1 MTPTGTV
8 LLTARNMSVGYDRP
22 LLQGLDLQLVAGQVT
37 TLLGPNGAG
46 KSTVLRALGEPRLRL
61 GGQLWLA
68 PGLRLGHL
76 AQAAEG
82 PAELPL
88 SGRELLA
95 LTGASAHG
103 LPPWL
108 ADCLDARLDRL
119 SGGQLQYL
127 RFWSIAAAPFDVL
140 CLDEPGNNLDARGLA
155 ALRAWLHTPPAGQAV
170 VLVTHDD
177 SLVDSTRQSVIR
189 IAP

>member
-1 MTPTGTV
+1 MRPPGSV
-8 LLTARNMSVGYDRP
+8 LLRAQGLGVGYERP
-22 LLQGLDLQLVAGQVT
+22 LLQGLDLELVAGRVT

-61 GGQLWLA
+61 AGQLWQA

-82 PAELPL
+82 QAELPL
-88 SGRELLA
+88 CGRELLA
-95 LTGASAHG
+95 LTGASADG

-177 SLVDSTRQSVIR
+177 SLVDAARQRVIR
-189 IAP
+189 IPA

>member
-1 MTPTGTV
+1 MLRAQG
-8 LLTARNMSVGYDRP
+8 LGVGYERP
-22 LLQGLDLQLVAGQVT
+22 LLQGLDLQLVAGRVT

-46 KSTVLRALGEPRLRL
+46 KSTVLRALGEPQLRL
-61 GGQLWLA
+61 AGQLWQA
-68 PGLRLGHL
+68 PGLALGHL

-82 PAELPL
+82 QAELPL
-88 SGRELLA
+88 CGRELLA
-95 LTGASAHG
+95 LTGASADG

-177 SLVDSTRQSVIR
+177 SLVDAARQTVIR
-189 IAP
+189 IAS

>member
-1 MTPTGTV
+1 MPTGTV
-8 LLTARNMSVGYDRP
+8 LLRAQGLSVGYDRP
-22 LLQGLDLQLVAGQVT
+22 LLQGLDLQLVAGRVT

-46 KSTVLRALGEPRLRL
+46 KSTVLRALTEPRLRL
-61 GGQLWLA
+61 AGQLWQA

-82 PAELPL
+82 QAELPL
-88 SGRELLA
+88 CGRELLA
-95 LTGASAHG
+95 LTGASADG

-177 SLVDSTRQSVIR
+177 SLVDAARQSVIR
-189 IAP
+189 IPS

>member
-8 LLTARNMSVGYDRP
+8 LLRAQGLSVGYDRP
-22 LLQGLDLQLVAGQVT
+22 LLQGLDLQLVAGRVT

-61 GGQLWLA
+61 AGQLWQA

-82 PAELPL
+82 QAELPL
-88 SGRELLA
+88 CGRELLA
-95 LTGASAHG
+95 LTGASADG

-140 CLDEPGNNLDARGLA
+140 CLDEPGNNLDARGLV

-177 SLVDSTRQSVIR
+177 SLVDAARQNVIR
-189 IAP
+189 IPS